1 METTAPPVSEKKE
14 KELYTYADY
23 AELPE
28 GAPYELIR
36 GELLMAPAPNLYH
49 QIVQSNLFFAL
60 SQFVREGNHGRVL
73 SAPVDV
79 RLTDTTTV
87 QPDLLFVSAAQDAR
101 IAAQVIEGAPD
112 LAVEI
117 LSPATA
123 HRDLTTKKR
132 LYEQHGVQEYWI
144 VDPEQRTVEVHGLDD
159 GLLRQQARVV
169 DQGEVAST
177 LLAGFTVD
185 LTALFEDAPPP
196 EVPDA

>member
-1 METTAPPVSEKKE
+1 METTAPPVSE

-60 SQFVREGNHGRVL
+60 SQFVREGDHGWVL
-73 SAPVDV
+73 SAPIDV

-87 QPDLLFVSAAQDAR
+87 KPDLLFVSTARDAR
-101 IAAQVIEGAPD
+101 IGAQVIEGAPD
-112 LAVEI
+112 LVVEI

-123 HRDLTTKKR
+123 HRDLTTKMR

-169 DQGEVAST
+169 DEGEVAST
-177 LLAGFTVD
+177 LLAGFAVD
-185 LTALFEDAPPP
+185 LTALFEDVPPS
-196 EVPDA
+196 EAPDA

>member
-1 METTAPPVSEKKE
+1 METTAPPVSE

-28 GAPYELIR
+28 GAHYELIR
-36 GELLMAPAPNLYH
+36 GELLRAPAPNLHH
-49 QIVQSNLFFAL
+49 QILQSNLFFAL
-60 SQFVREGNHGRVL
+60 SQFVREGDRGRVL

-87 QPDLLFVSAAQDAR
+87 QPDLLFMSTARDAH
-101 IAAQVIEGAPD
+101 IGAQVIEGAPD
-112 LAVEI
+112 LVVEI

-169 DQGEVAST
+169 DEGEVAST

-185 LTALFEDAPPP
+185 LTALFEDAPPS
-196 EVPDA
+196 EAPDA